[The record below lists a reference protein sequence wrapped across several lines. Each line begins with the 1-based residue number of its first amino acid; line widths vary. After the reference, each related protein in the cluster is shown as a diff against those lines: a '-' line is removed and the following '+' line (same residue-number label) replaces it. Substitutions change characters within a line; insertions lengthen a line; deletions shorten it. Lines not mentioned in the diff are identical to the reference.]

1 MRAFNTVA
9 LILGGGRGTR
19 LYPLGLYPL
28 VKARS
33 KPAVSLG
40 GQYRM
45 IDIPVSNCIN
55 SGFRNIYVITQF
67 NSASLNNHIYNAY
80 RFDNFSGGHVSIL
93 AAEQTD
99 TNIDWYQGTADAVR
113 KNLSHFDNEFVNNVV
128 ILSGDQVY
136 RMNYNV
142 MLQHMLETGAD
153 IVVGTVPVVREDAK
167 GFGVML
173 VNKRGQITNFM
184 EKPKEAEELDSLKLS
199 EDQKKMFNIEDPEK
213 EYLASMG
220 IYVFRRNVLK
230 EILEDVSMMDFGKDI
245 IPEAIKKYKVFS
257 YAFQGYWEDVGTI
270 KAYFE
275 ANISFGSKNPPFDF
289 YDENAP
295 IYTHVRYL
303 SPSKVEKAT
312 VTSSIIADGCR
323 IENATIKECV
333 IGVRSVV
340 QSGSTLER
348 VVMMGSDYYEDN
360 DDIERLNVK
369 HIPKIGIGKKCVLKN
384 VIIDKNVRI
393 GNDVVITNK
402 KKIQHQDS
410 EFYCIR
416 DGIVIIPKNTI
427 VKSGTII

>member
-1 MRAFNTVA
+1 MRAYNTVA

-19 LYPLGLYPL
+19 LYPL
-28 VKARS
+28 VRARS

-55 SGFRNIYVITQF
+55 SGLRNIYVITQF

-113 KNLSHFDNEFVNNVV
+113 KNLSHFDNEFINNVL

-136 RMNYNV
+136 RMDYNV
-142 MLQHMLETGAD
+142 MIRHMLETGAD
-153 IVVGTVPVVREDAK
+153 IVIGTVPVNREDAK

-173 VNKRGQITNFM
+173 VNKRGQITNFY
-184 EKPKEAEELDSLKLS
+184 EKPKEDEILNSLKLS
-199 EDQKKMFNIEDPEK
+199 AEQKKMFDIEDAKK

-220 IYVFRRNVLK
+220 IYIFRRNILK
-230 EILEDVSMMDFGKDI
+230 EFLEDKTMMDFGKDI

-270 KAYFE
+270 RAYFD

-289 YDENAP
+289 YDEDAP

-303 SPSKVEKAT
+303 SASKIEKANI
-312 VTSSIIADGCR
+312 TSSIIADGCK
-323 IENATIKECV
+323 IENATIKESV
-333 IGVRSVV
+333 VGLRSVI

-348 VVMMGSDYYEDN
+348 VIMMGSDYYEN
-360 DDIERLNVK
+360 SEDIERLNIR
-369 HIPKIGIGKKCVLKN
+369 HLPKIGIGKKCTLKN

-393 GNDVVITNK
+393 GNEVTIVNK
-402 KKIQHQDS
+402 KKIQNQDS

-416 DGIVIIPKNTI
+416 DGIVIIPKNTV
-427 VKSGTII
+427 VKNGTII

>member
-1 MRAFNTVA
+1 MRSYNTVA

-19 LYPLGLYPL
+19 LYPL
-28 VKARS
+28 VKDRS

-40 GQYRM
+40 GHYRM

-55 SGFRNIYVITQF
+55 SGLRNIYVITQF

-113 KNLSHFDNEFVNNVV
+113 KNLAHFDNDYVNNVL

-136 RMNYNV
+136 RMDYNV
-142 MLQHMLETGAD
+142 MVRHMLETGAD

-173 VNKRGQITNFM
+173 VNKRGQITNFQ
-184 EKPKEAEELDSLKLS
+184 EKPKEDDVLNSLKLS
-199 EDQKKMFNIEDPEK
+199 DEQKKMFEIEDPKK

-230 EILEDVSMMDFGKDI
+230 ELLSDVSMIDFGKDI

-270 KAYFE
+270 KAYFD

-289 YDENAP
+289 YDEDAP

-303 SPSKVEKAT
+303 PPSKVEKAT
-312 VTSSIIADGCR
+312 ITSSIIADGCR
-323 IENATIKECV
+323 IENATIKESV
-333 IGVRSVV
+333 IGLRSVI
-340 QSGSTLER
+340 QSGSTLEK
-348 VVMMGSDYYEDN
+348 VIMMGSDFYETSE
-360 DDIERLNVK
+360 DIERLNVK
-369 HIPKIGIGKKCVLKN
+369 HLPKVGIGKKCTLKN

-393 GNDVVITNK
+393 GNDVIITNK

-410 EFYCIR
+410 DFYCIR

-427 VKSGTII
+427 VKSGTVI

>member
-19 LYPLGLYPL
+19 LYPL

-113 KNLSHFDNEFVNNVV
+113 KNLPHFDNEFVNNVV

-167 GFGVML
+167 GFGIML

-199 EDQKKMFNIEDPEK
+199 EDQKKMFNIEDPNK

-303 SPSKVEKAT
+303 SPSKVEKAS

-348 VVMMGSDYYEDN
+348 VVMMGSDYYEDS

-369 HIPKIGIGKKCVLKN
+369 HIPKIGIGKKCTLKN

>member
-19 LYPLGLYPL
+19 LYPL

-113 KNLSHFDNEFVNNVV
+113 KNLEHFDNEFVNNVV

-173 VNKRGQITNFM
+173 VNKRGQITNFH
-184 EKPKEAEELDSLKLS
+184 EKPKEDEALNALKLS
-199 EDQKKMFNIEDPEK
+199 DDQKKMFNIEDPKK

-230 EILEDVSMMDFGKDI
+230 EILSDVSMIDFGKDI

-348 VVMMGSDYYEDN
+348 VVMMGSDYYEDSE
-360 DDIERLNVK
+360 DIERLNVK
-369 HIPKIGIGKKCVLKN
+369 HIPKIGIGKKCTLKN

-427 VKSGTII
+427 VKSGTVI

>member
-19 LYPLGLYPL
+19 LYPL

-113 KNLSHFDNEFVNNVV
+113 KNLAHFDNEFVNNVV

-173 VNKRGQITNFM
+173 VNKRGQITNFI

-199 EDQKKMFNIEDPEK
+199 EDQKKMFNIEDPDK

-230 EILEDVSMMDFGKDI
+230 EILSDVSMMDFGKDI

-348 VVMMGSDYYEDN
+348 VVMMGSDYYEDS

-369 HIPKIGIGKKCVLKN
+369 HIPKIGIGKKCTLKN

-393 GNDVVITNK
+393 GNDVIITNK

>member
-19 LYPLGLYPL
+19 LYPL

-348 VVMMGSDYYEDN
+348 VVMMGSDYYEDS

-369 HIPKIGIGKKCVLKN
+369 HIPKIGIGKKCILKN

-427 VKSGTII
+427 VKSGTVI

>member
-1 MRAFNTVA
+1 MRSYNTVA

-19 LYPLGLYPL
+19 LYPL
-28 VKARS
+28 VKDRS

-40 GQYRM
+40 GHYRM

-55 SGFRNIYVITQF
+55 SGLRNIYVITQF

-113 KNLSHFDNEFVNNVV
+113 KNLAHFDNDYVNNVL

-136 RMNYNV
+136 RMDYNV
-142 MLQHMLETGAD
+142 MVRHMLETGAD

-173 VNKRGQITNFM
+173 VNKRGQITNFQ
-184 EKPKEAEELDSLKLS
+184 EKPKEDDVLNSLKLS
-199 EDQKKMFNIEDPEK
+199 DEQKKMFEIEDPKK

-230 EILEDVSMMDFGKDI
+230 ELLSDVSMIDFGKDI

-270 KAYFE
+270 KAYFD

-289 YDENAP
+289 YDEDAP

-312 VTSSIIADGCR
+312 ITSSIIADGCR
-323 IENATIKECV
+323 IENATIKESV
-333 IGVRSVV
+333 IGLRSVI
-340 QSGSTLER
+340 QSGSTLEK
-348 VVMMGSDYYEDN
+348 VIMMGSDFYETSE
-360 DDIERLNVK
+360 DIERLNVK
-369 HIPKIGIGKKCVLKN
+369 HLSKVGIGKKCTLKN

-393 GNDVVITNK
+393 GNDVIITNK

-410 EFYCIR
+410 DFYCIR

-427 VKSGTII
+427 VKSGTVI

>member
-19 LYPLGLYPL
+19 LYPL

-173 VNKRGQITNFM
+173 VNKRGQITNFH
-184 EKPKEAEELDSLKLS
+184 EKPKEDDALNALKLS
-199 EDQKKMFNIEDPEK
+199 EEQKKMFNIEDPNK

-220 IYVFRRNVLK
+220 IYVFRHSVLK
-230 EILEDVSMMDFGKDI
+230 ELLADVSMIDFGKDI
-245 IPEAIKKYKVFS
+245 IPEAIKRYKVYS

-303 SPSKVEKAT
+303 SPSKVEKAN

-348 VVMMGSDYYEDN
+348 VVMMGSDYYEDS
-360 DDIERLNVK
+360 DDIERLNVR
-369 HIPKIGIGKKCVLKN
+369 HIPKIGIGKKCTLKN

>member
-1 MRAFNTVA
+1 MRSYNTVA

-19 LYPLGLYPL
+19 LYPL
-28 VKARS
+28 VKDRS

-40 GQYRM
+40 GNYRM

-55 SGFRNIYVITQF
+55 SGLRNIYVITQF

-113 KNLSHFDNEFVNNVV
+113 KNLSHFDNDYVNNVL

-136 RMNYNV
+136 RMDYNV
-142 MLQHMLETGAD
+142 MVRHMLETGAD

-173 VNKRGQITNFM
+173 VNKRGQITNFQ
-184 EKPKEAEELDSLKLS
+184 EKPKEDDLLDSLKLS
-199 EDQKKMFNIEDPEK
+199 EEQKKMFEIEDPKK

-230 EILEDVSMMDFGKDI
+230 ELLSDVTMIDFGKDI

-270 KAYFE
+270 KAYFD

-289 YDENAP
+289 YDEDAP

-303 SPSKVEKAT
+303 SPSKIEKAAI
-312 VTSSIIADGCR
+312 TSSIIADGCK
-323 IENATIKECV
+323 IENATIKESV
-333 IGVRSVV
+333 IGLRSVI
-340 QSGSTLER
+340 QSGSTLEK
-348 VVMMGSDYYEDN
+348 VIMMGSDFYETSE
-360 DDIERLNVK
+360 DIERLNVR
-369 HIPKIGIGKKCVLKN
+369 HLPKVGIGKKCTLKN

-393 GNDVVITNK
+393 GNEVVITNK
-402 KKIQHQDS
+402 KRIQHQDS

-427 VKSGTII
+427 VKSGTVI

>member
-1 MRAFNTVA
+1 MRAYNTVA

-19 LYPLGLYPL
+19 LYPL

-55 SGFRNIYVITQF
+55 SGLRNIYVITQF

-80 RFDNFSGGHVSIL
+80 RFDNFSGEHVSIL

-113 KNLSHFDNEFVNNVV
+113 KNLSHFDNEFINNVL

-136 RMNYNV
+136 RMDYNV
-142 MLQHMLETGAD
+142 MNRHMLETGAD
-153 IVVGTVPVVREDAK
+153 IVIGTVPVSREEAK

-173 VNKRGQITNFM
+173 VNKRGQITNFY
-184 EKPKEAEELDSLKLS
+184 EKPKEDEILNSLKLS
-199 EDQKKMFNIEDPEK
+199 AEQKKMFDIEDGKK

-220 IYVFRRNVLK
+220 IYIFRRNVLK
-230 EILEDVSMMDFGKDI
+230 ELLEDVSMMDFGKDI

-270 KAYFE
+270 KAYFD

-289 YDENAP
+289 YDEDAP

-303 SPSKVEKAT
+303 SASKIEKANIN
-312 VTSSIIADGCR
+312 SSIIADGCK
-323 IENATIKECV
+323 IENATIKESV
-333 IGVRSVV
+333 IGLRSVI
-340 QSGSTLER
+340 QSGSNLER
-348 VVMMGSDYYEDN
+348 VIMMGSDYYEN
-360 DDIERLNVK
+360 RDDIERLNVR
-369 HIPKIGIGKKCVLKN
+369 HLPKIGIGKKCTLKN

-393 GNDVVITNK
+393 GNEVTIVNK

-416 DGIVIIPKNTI
+416 DGIVIIPKNTV
-427 VKSGTII
+427 VKSGTVI

>member
-1 MRAFNTVA
+1 MRSFNTVA

-19 LYPLGLYPL
+19 LYPL

-113 KNLSHFDNEFVNNVV
+113 KNLEHFDNEFINNVV

-173 VNKRGQITNFM
+173 VNKRGQITNFH
-184 EKPKEAEELDSLKLS
+184 EKPKEDDVLNTLKLS
-199 EDQKKMFNIEDPEK
+199 EDQKKMFNIENPKK

-230 EILEDVSMMDFGKDI
+230 EILADVSMIDFGKDI

-289 YDENAP
+289 YDEKAP

-303 SPSKVEKAT
+303 SPSKVEKAA

-348 VVMMGSDYYEDN
+348 VVMMGSDYYEDS

-369 HIPKIGIGKKCVLKN
+369 HIPKIGIGKKCTLKN

>member
-1 MRAFNTVA
+1 MRSFNTVA

-19 LYPLGLYPL
+19 LYPL

-199 EDQKKMFNIEDPEK
+199 EDQKKMFNIEDPKK

-348 VVMMGSDYYEDN
+348 VVMMGSDYYEDS

-369 HIPKIGIGKKCVLKN
+369 HIPKIGIGKKCILKN

-427 VKSGTII
+427 VKSGTVI

>member
-19 LYPLGLYPL
+19 LYPL

-173 VNKRGQITNFM
+173 VNKRGQITNFH
-184 EKPKEAEELDSLKLS
+184 EKPKEDEALDALKLS
-199 EDQKKMFNIEDPEK
+199 EEQKKMFNIEDPNK

-220 IYVFRRNVLK
+220 IYVFRHSVLK
-230 EILEDVSMMDFGKDI
+230 ELLADVSMIDFGKDI
-245 IPEAIKKYKVFS
+245 IPEAIKKYKVYS

-303 SPSKVEKAT
+303 SPSKVEKANI
-312 VTSSIIADGCR
+312 TSSIIADGCR

-360 DDIERLNVK
+360 DDIERLNVR
-369 HIPKIGIGKKCVLKN
+369 HIPKIGIGKKCTLKN

>member
-19 LYPLGLYPL
+19 LYPL

-348 VVMMGSDYYEDN
+348 VVMMGSDYYEDSY
-360 DDIERLNVK
+360 DIERLNVK
-369 HIPKIGIGKKCVLKN
+369 HIPKIGIGKKCTLKN

-427 VKSGTII
+427 VKSGTVI

>member
-1 MRAFNTVA
+1 MRSFNTVA

-19 LYPLGLYPL
+19 LYPL

-80 RFDNFSGGHVSIL
+80 RFHNFSGGHVSIL

-113 KNLSHFDNEFVNNVV
+113 KNLPHFDNEFVNNVV

-153 IVVGTVPVVREDAK
+153 IIVGTVPVVREDAK

-173 VNKRGQITNFM
+173 VNKRGQITNFH
-184 EKPKEAEELDSLKLS
+184 EKPKEDEVLNSLKLT
-199 EDQKKMFNIEDPEK
+199 EDQKKMFNIEDPKK

-230 EILEDVSMMDFGKDI
+230 DILADGSMIDFGKDI

-275 ANISFGSKNPPFDF
+275 ANISFGTKNPPFDF

-295 IYTHVRYL
+295 IYTHGRYL
-303 SPSKVEKAT
+303 SPSKVEKAS

-348 VVMMGSDYYEDN
+348 VIMMGSDYYEDSN
-360 DDIERLNVK
+360 DIERLNVK
-369 HIPKIGIGKKCVLKN
+369 HLPKIGIGKKCTLKN

-402 KKIQHQDS
+402 KKIQHQDT

-416 DGIVIIPKNTI
+416 DGIVILPKNTI

>member
-1 MRAFNTVA
+1 MRAYNTVA

-19 LYPLGLYPL
+19 LYPL

-55 SGFRNIYVITQF
+55 SGLRNIYVITQF

-113 KNLSHFDNEFVNNVV
+113 KNLSHFDNEFINNVL

-136 RMNYNV
+136 RMDYNV
-142 MLQHMLETGAD
+142 MNRHMLETGAD
-153 IVVGTVPVVREDAK
+153 IVIGTVPVSREEAK

-173 VNKRGQITNFM
+173 VNKRGQITNFY
-184 EKPKEAEELDSLKLS
+184 EKPKEDEILNSLKLS
-199 EDQKKMFNIEDPEK
+199 VEQKKMFDIEDGKK

-220 IYVFRRNVLK
+220 IYIFRRNVLK
-230 EILEDVSMMDFGKDI
+230 ELLEDVSMMDFGKDI

-270 KAYFE
+270 KAYFD

-289 YDENAP
+289 YDEDAP

-303 SPSKVEKAT
+303 SASKIEKANIN
-312 VTSSIIADGCR
+312 SSIIADGCK
-323 IENATIKECV
+323 IENATIKESV
-333 IGVRSVV
+333 IGLRSVI
-340 QSGSTLER
+340 QSGSNLER
-348 VVMMGSDYYEDN
+348 VIMMGSDYYEN
-360 DDIERLNVK
+360 SEDIERLNIR
-369 HIPKIGIGKKCVLKN
+369 HLPKIGIGKKCTLKN

-393 GNDVVITNK
+393 GNEVTIVNK
-402 KKIQHQDS
+402 KKIQNQDS

-416 DGIVIIPKNTI
+416 DGIVIIPKNTV
-427 VKSGTII
+427 VKNGTII

>member
-1 MRAFNTVA
+1 MRVFNTVA

-19 LYPLGLYPL
+19 LYPL

-173 VNKRGQITNFM
+173 VNKRGQITSFH
-184 EKPKEAEELDSLKLS
+184 EKPKEDEALDSLKLS
-199 EDQKKMFNIEDPEK
+199 DDQKKMFNIEDPNK

-230 EILEDVSMMDFGKDI
+230 ELLADVSMIDFGKDI

-289 YDENAP
+289 YDEKAP

-348 VVMMGSDYYEDN
+348 VVMMGSDYYEDS
-360 DDIERLNVK
+360 DDIERLNVR

-427 VKSGTII
+427 VKSGTVI

>member
-19 LYPLGLYPL
+19 LYPL

-113 KNLSHFDNEFVNNVV
+113 KNLAHFDNEFVNNVV

-230 EILEDVSMMDFGKDI
+230 EILSDVSMMDFGKDI

>member
-19 LYPLGLYPL
+19 LYPL

-113 KNLSHFDNEFVNNVV
+113 KNLAHFDNEFVNNVV

-153 IVVGTVPVVREDAK
+153 IVVGTVPVVKEDAK

-173 VNKRGQITNFM
+173 VNKRGQITNFH
-184 EKPKEAEELDSLKLS
+184 EKPKEDEVLNSLKLS
-199 EDQKKMFNIEDPEK
+199 QEQKKMFNIEDPHK

-220 IYVFRRNVLK
+220 IYVFRHSVLK
-230 EILEDVSMMDFGKDI
+230 ELLSDVSMIDFGKDI

-257 YAFQGYWEDVGTI
+257 YAFQGYWEDIGTI

-289 YDENAP
+289 YDESTP

-303 SPSKVEKAT
+303 SPSKFDKAD

-323 IENATIKECV
+323 IENAVIKESV

-348 VVMMGSDYYEDN
+348 VIMMGSDYYEN
-360 DDIERLNVK
+360 SNDIERLNVK
-369 HIPKIGIGKKCVLKN
+369 HLPKIGIGKKCTLKN

-393 GNDVVITNK
+393 GNEVVITNK

-416 DGIVIIPKNTI
+416 DGIVIIPKNTV

>member
-1 MRAFNTVA
+1 MRSFNTVA

-19 LYPLGLYPL
+19 LYPL

-113 KNLSHFDNEFVNNVV
+113 KNWEHFDSEFVNNVV

-153 IVVGTVPVVREDAK
+153 IIVGTVPVVREDAK

-173 VNKRGQITNFM
+173 VNKRGQITNFH
-184 EKPKEAEELDSLKLS
+184 EKPKEDDVLNSLKLT
-199 EDQKKMFNIEDPEK
+199 EDQKKMFNIEDPKK

-230 EILEDVSMMDFGKDI
+230 EILSDGSMIDFGKDI

-323 IENATIKECV
+323 IENATIKESV

-340 QSGSTLER
+340 QTGSTLER
-348 VVMMGSDYYEDN
+348 VIMMGSDYYEDS

-369 HIPKIGIGKKCVLKN
+369 HLPKIGIGKKCTLKN

-416 DGIVIIPKNTI
+416 DGIVILPKNTI
-427 VKSGTII
+427 IKSGTII

>member
-1 MRAFNTVA
+1 MRSYNTVA

-19 LYPLGLYPL
+19 LYPL
-28 VKARS
+28 VKGRS

-40 GQYRM
+40 GHYRM

-55 SGFRNIYVITQF
+55 SGLRNIYVITQF

-113 KNLSHFDNEFVNNVV
+113 KNLAHFDNDYVNNVL

-136 RMNYNV
+136 RMDYNV
-142 MLQHMLETGAD
+142 MVRHMLETGAD

-173 VNKRGQITNFM
+173 VNKRGQITNFQ
-184 EKPKEAEELDSLKLS
+184 EKPKEDDVLDSLKLS
-199 EDQKKMFNIEDPEK
+199 DEQKKMFEIEDPKK

-230 EILEDVSMMDFGKDI
+230 ELLSDVTMIDFGKDI

-270 KAYFE
+270 KAYFD

-289 YDENAP
+289 YDEDAP

-303 SPSKVEKAT
+303 SPSKIEKAAI
-312 VTSSIIADGCR
+312 TSSIIADGCR
-323 IENATIKECV
+323 IENAAIKESV
-333 IGVRSVV
+333 IGLRSVI
-340 QSGSTLER
+340 QSGSTLEK
-348 VVMMGSDYYEDN
+348 VIMMGSDFYETSE
-360 DDIERLNVK
+360 DIERLNVK
-369 HIPKIGIGKKCVLKN
+369 HLPKVGIGKKCTLKN

-393 GNDVVITNK
+393 GNEVVITNK

-410 EFYCIR
+410 DFYCIR

-427 VKSGTII
+427 VKSGTVI

>member
-1 MRAFNTVA
+1 MRLFNTVA

-19 LYPLGLYPL
+19 LYPL

-113 KNLSHFDNEFVNNVV
+113 KNWEHFDSEFVNNVV

-153 IVVGTVPVVREDAK
+153 IIVGTVPVVREDAK

-173 VNKRGQITNFM
+173 VNKRGQITNFH
-184 EKPKEAEELDSLKLS
+184 EKPKEDDVLNSLKLT
-199 EDQKKMFNIEDPEK
+199 EDQKKLFNIENPKK

-230 EILEDVSMMDFGKDI
+230 EILSDGSMIDFGKDI

-340 QSGSTLER
+340 QTGSTLER
-348 VVMMGSDYYEDN
+348 VIMMGSDYYEDS

-369 HIPKIGIGKKCVLKN
+369 HLPKIGIGKKCTLKN

-416 DGIVIIPKNTI
+416 DGIVILPKNTVI
-427 VKSGTII
+427 KSGTII

>member
-1 MRAFNTVA
+1 MRSYNTVA

-19 LYPLGLYPL
+19 LYPL
-28 VKARS
+28 VKDRS

-40 GQYRM
+40 GHYRM

-55 SGFRNIYVITQF
+55 SGLRNIYVITQF

-113 KNLSHFDNEFVNNVV
+113 KNLAHFDNDYVNNVL

-136 RMNYNV
+136 RMDYNV
-142 MLQHMLETGAD
+142 MVRHMLETGAD

-173 VNKRGQITNFM
+173 VNKRGQITNFQ
-184 EKPKEAEELDSLKLS
+184 EKPKEDDVLNSLKLS
-199 EDQKKMFNIEDPEK
+199 DEQKKMFEIEDPKK

-230 EILEDVSMMDFGKDI
+230 ELLSDVSMIDFGKDI

-270 KAYFE
+270 KAYFD

-289 YDENAP
+289 YDEDAP

-312 VTSSIIADGCR
+312 ITSSIIADGCR
-323 IENATIKECV
+323 IENAAIKESV
-333 IGVRSVV
+333 IGLRSVI
-340 QSGSTLER
+340 QSGSTLEK
-348 VVMMGSDYYEDN
+348 VIMMGSDFYETSE
-360 DDIERLNVK
+360 DIERLNVK
-369 HIPKIGIGKKCVLKN
+369 HLPKVGIGKKCTLKN

-393 GNDVVITNK
+393 GNDVIITNK

-410 EFYCIR
+410 DFYCIR

-427 VKSGTII
+427 VKSGTVI

>member
-1 MRAFNTVA
+1 MRSFNTVA

-19 LYPLGLYPL
+19 LYPL

-113 KNLSHFDNEFVNNVV
+113 KNLPHFDNEFVNNVV

-153 IVVGTVPVVREDAK
+153 IIVGTVPVVREDAK

-173 VNKRGQITNFM
+173 VNKRGQITNFH
-184 EKPKEAEELDSLKLS
+184 EKPKEDEVLNSLKLT
-199 EDQKKMFNIEDPEK
+199 EDQKKMFNIEDPKK

-230 EILEDVSMMDFGKDI
+230 DILADGSMIDFGKDI

-303 SPSKVEKAT
+303 SPSKVEKAS

-348 VVMMGSDYYEDN
+348 VIMMGSDYYEDSY
-360 DDIERLNVK
+360 DIERLNVK
-369 HIPKIGIGKKCVLKN
+369 HLPKIGIGKKCTLKN

-402 KKIQHQDS
+402 KKIQHQDT

-416 DGIVIIPKNTI
+416 DGIVILPKNTI